1 MTHSTDKE
9 TASPTVPQ
17 RRMAKSLPAG
27 ATQHATAGPYSPVLE
42 VRADRLIVISGQVA
56 VDAEGAVIG
65 QSIEEQARATL
76 ENCRCQLATA
86 GCSFDDVF
94 KVNVYLTDLSMWA
107 RFNVVYA
114 SVMPDP
120 KPVRTAIGS
129 ALLMKWQELKT
140 TDLASIS
147 RDTPV
152 VLPVAAIEQHGP
164 HLPLATDRLIAE
176 HFADAI
182 NSRLGAAVLILPTV
196 AVGCSEHHMDF
207 AGSLTVRHDT
217 FSNVVQDNL
226 ESAYRHGFRNLFV
239 LNAHGGNQGIGQ
251 VIVEQFGAN
260 HPDTQTALATWW
272 RVASDELALLNETG
286 MGGVGHACEFE
297 TSLMLLIAPHL
308 VNMEAAPLR
317 TNVATYPWA
326 EGDLL
331 RGAQV
336 SLFRTMQQMTPS
348 GVYGEPRAAS
358 ADKGQQISQLVTD
371 KLVQILNDFRLGGS
385 SGST

>member
-1 MTHSTDKE
+1 
-9 TASPTVPQ
+9 
-17 RRMAKSLPAG
+17 
-27 ATQHATAGPYSPVLE
+27 
-42 VRADRLIVISGQVA
+42 
-56 VDAEGAVIG
+56 
-65 QSIEEQARATL
+65 
-76 ENCRCQLATA
+76 
-86 GCSFDDVF
+86 
-94 KVNVYLTDLSMWA
+94 
-107 RFNVVYA
+107 
-114 SVMPDP
+114 
-120 KPVRTAIGS
+120 
-129 ALLMKWQELKT
+129 MKWQELKT
-140 TDLASIS
+140 TDFATIS
-147 RDTPV
+147 RETPV

-182 NSRLGAAVLILPTV
+182 DRRLGAAVLIQPTV

-207 AGSLTVRHDT
+207 AGSLTLRHDT
-217 FSNVVQDNL
+217 FSNVVQDYL

-251 VIVEQFGAN
+251 VIVEQFGAT

-272 RVASDELALLNETG
+272 RVASDELALLSETG
-286 MGGVGHACEFE
+286 AGGVGHACEFE

-331 RGAQV
+331 RRAQV

-358 ADKGQQISQLVTD
+358 AEKGQQILQLVTD
-371 KLVQILNDFRLGGS
+371 KLVQILNDFRLRGS

>member
-1 MTHSTDKE
+1 VGGE
-9 TASPTVPQ
+9 A
-17 RRMAKSLPAG
+17 
-27 ATQHATAGPYSPVLE
+27 
-42 VRADRLIVISGQVA
+42 
-56 VDAEGAVIG
+56 
-65 QSIEEQARATL
+65 
-76 ENCRCQLATA
+76 N
-86 GCSFDDVF
+86 
-94 KVNVYLTDLSMWA
+94 
-107 RFNVVYA
+107 
-114 SVMPDP
+114 
-120 KPVRTAIGS
+120 
-129 ALLMKWQELKT
+129 MKWQELKT
-140 TDLASIS
+140 TDFAGIS
-147 RDTPV
+147 RETPV

-182 NSRLGAAVLILPTV
+182 DSRLGAAVLILPTV

-207 AGSLTVRHDT
+207 AGSLTLRQDT
-217 FSNVVQDNL
+217 FSNVVQDYL

-286 MGGVGHACEFE
+286 VGGVGHACEFE

-336 SLFRTMQQMTPS
+336 SLFRTMQQMTPN

-358 ADKGQQISQLVTD
+358 AEKGQQISQQVTD
-371 KLVQILNDFRLGGS
+371 KLVQILNDFRLSGS
-385 SGST
+385 SGSR